1 MTPWLQSLS
10 EEFGQ
15 NAKIRLD
22 IDNSE
27 RTVTLSVTMQLPGR
41 RVGTQYMATLEAIE
55 LSSLDVFEM
64 MVQRMKSELE
74 GE

>member
-10 EEFGQ
+10 EEFGR

-27 RTVTLSVTMQLPGR
+27 RAVTLTVTKQLPGGQ
-41 RVGTQYMATLEAIE
+41 VGTQYMATLEAIE
-55 LSSLDVFEM
+55 LSSIDVFEM

>member
-10 EEFGQ
+10 DDFGQ
-15 NAKIRLD
+15 NAKIRVE

-27 RTVTLSVTMQLPGR
+27 RTVTLAVTKQLPGR

-55 LSSLDVFEM
+55 ESSKDVFEM
-64 MVQRMKSELE
+64 MVKKMKHELD
-74 GE
+74 GD